1 MKNRILV
8 LLSCFIMAFCPS
20 MAQTPSEA
28 ELENEVISALQLN
41 KQKKYEEAAE
51 ALAIIS
57 EKTKGMMTPFER
69 EVFIMCQ
76 TSLCFSYEMTK
87 RYDEGYTLAKQLLK
101 LELTDKERER
111 VVEQY
116 VLNGYLF
123 GCTFMHRESGNFAK
137 AREMFEEVLPYAT
150 DRGDVRNKVMSKI
163 PMSWYFEAANYQR
176 QQKYELAI
184 PCLSNS
190 IKGYHDLSDFPN
202 EIRSWYEIG
211 SCKEHLYDIAGASNA
226 YNEGLKVSKQIGDTS
241 SYMQALRSLC
251 KLNASIG
258 NINEKLRLENQMDSL
273 VNTDCPAE
281 VAYEYYMHKGNESKS
296 LGMLDMAEQWY
307 LKLGNLIPRLRK
319 PKAPQHVYHMSLRD
333 LYLAKKDYDLAL
345 KYAEKAKNDFME
357 SYHGDSNQNFLSY
370 ATFVEIYK
378 AKGDSTMAKT
388 YIDSV
393 MIAEKYLSEPR
404 EISMLYS
411 LRGRFYSYYEDFQN
425 AFNDFDKAEKILAAK
440 YDEMDIDR
448 IKFLPFL
455 GGTQWKLNNNDE
467 CEHYFKEYERRVKAV
482 YGEESLEYLNAV
494 NYLANAEGVAGHI
507 EAGCK
512 DYERS
517 VAMLK
522 KMTKEQLPYLNS
534 EERESFWTP
543 FSALLTEMTPFAIEA
558 KLLQGNFTRSCYD
571 ALVLSK
577 AFLLESERNLYDI
590 LKNGGNEEDL
600 NSLMTIAAI
609 QSQIK
614 ELEKDFSL
622 NADEILKLNQKKSR
636 LEREL
641 LDACKKN
648 GNMTSFMDV
657 DYLSVKESLAEG
669 DYLIDFTDYVTKSQG
684 RKYAAYIVEKKQK
697 NPVLIPL
704 FAESKIDSLEIL
716 RPDMYYE
723 EPYSEKVIDILWKPL
738 AANITEGSTV
748 YYVPSHILFQI
759 ALESIPM
766 SDGTLLGDHYNFV
779 RLSSARE
786 VRHINN
792 YVQFANNKSAVL
804 YGGLKYD
811 LSSEEMVSVAD
822 KYEISPLLALRGD
835 IVRGDSIYR
844 ELKET
849 KKEIDAIDSY
859 LSKHQIDVVPY
870 SGVQGTEESFL
881 NMNGHSPNIL
891 HIATHGFYYTP
902 EQAEKVDYLK
912 GYKDAMSLSGLVL
925 SGGNA
930 AWKGKE
936 LPDGVLGGI
945 LTARNIARMDMTGT
959 ELVVLSACQTG
970 QGKAT
975 SEGLYGLQRA
985 FKKANAQSMIMTL
998 WSVSDVASREFMEEF
1013 YKNLTNSKK
1022 KWNKRKAFDEAKKF
1036 IRDKYEDAYYWAAF
1050 VMLD

>member
-1 MKNRILV
+1 
-8 LLSCFIMAFCPS
+8 MAFCPS

-28 ELENEVISALQLN
+28 ELEKEVMSAYELS
-41 KQKKYEEAAE
+41 KQKKYEEAIVAFTN
-51 ALAIIS
+51 IC
-57 EKTKGMMTPFER
+57 EKTKGMNTPLER

-76 TSLCFSYEMTK
+76 TSLCFSYEMSE
-87 RYDEGYTLAKQLLK
+87 RYNEGYTLAKKLLEF
-101 LELTDKERER
+101 ELTDKERER
-111 VVEQY
+111 IVEQY
-116 VLNGYLF
+116 VLNGYLL
-123 GCTFMHRESGNFAK
+123 GCTFMHRENGNFDK
-137 AREMFEEVLPYAT
+137 ARELFEEVLPYAT

-163 PMSWYFEAANYQR
+163 PMSWYFEAATFQL

-190 IKGYHDLSDFPN
+190 IKGYHALSDFPN

-211 SCKEHLYDIAGASNA
+211 SCKEHLYDIAGATEA
-226 YNEGLKVSKQIGDTS
+226 YNEGLKVSKQIGDAS
-241 SYMQALRSLC
+241 SYMQALRSLS

-258 NINEKLRLENQMDSL
+258 NVNEKLRLEALMDSL

-281 VAYEYYMHKGNESKS
+281 VAYEYYMYKGNESKS
-296 LGMLDMAEQWY
+296 LGMMNMAEQWY
-307 LKLGNLIPRLRK
+307 LKSGNLIPRLKK
-319 PKAPQHVYHMSLRD
+319 PTAPQHIYHISLRD
-333 LYLAKKDYDLAL
+333 LYFAKKDYDLAL
-345 KYAEKAKNDFME
+345 EYAEKSLNDFME
-357 SYHGDSNQNFLSY
+357 SYHGDSSQKFLSY

-378 AKGDSTMAKT
+378 AKGDSAMAKT
-388 YIDSV
+388 YVDSV
-393 MIAEKYLSEPR
+393 MMAEKYLSEPR

-411 LRGRFYSYYEDFQN
+411 LRGRFYSYYKDFQK
-425 AFNDFDKAEKILAAK
+425 AFNDFEKADQILATK
-440 YDEMDIDR
+440 YDEMDIER
-448 IKFLPFL
+448 ITFLPYL

-467 CEHYFKEYERRVKAV
+467 CERYYKAYESRVKAV

-494 NYLANAEGVAGHI
+494 NYLANAEGFAGHI

-534 EERESFWTP
+534 EERESFWAP
-543 FSALLTEMTPFAIEA
+543 FSSLLTEMTPFAIEA
-558 KLLQGNFTRSCYD
+558 NLLQGEFTRSCYD

-590 LKNGGNEEDL
+590 LKKEGTPEDL

-614 ELEKDFSL
+614 ELEKDFAF
-622 NADEILKLNQKKSR
+622 NADEILKLNQKKSK

-641 LDACKKN
+641 LDKCKKN
-648 GNMTSFMDV
+648 GSLTSFMDV
-657 DYLSVKESLAEG
+657 DYSSVKESLTEG
-669 DYLIDFTDYVTKSQG
+669 DVLIDFTDFVSKSQG
-684 RKYAAYIVEKKQK
+684 RKYAAYIVEKNQK

-704 FAESKIDSLEIL
+704 FAESQIDSLEIP

-723 EPYSEKVIDILWKPL
+723 EPYAEQVLDILWKPL
-738 AANITEGSTV
+738 ATNITEGSTI

-759 ALESIPM
+759 ALESLPL

-786 VRHINN
+786 VGNVHDDI
-792 YVQFANNKSAVL
+792 QFASNKSAIL

-811 LSSEEMVSVAD
+811 LSSEEMSSVAD
-822 KYEISPLLALRGD
+822 KYEVSPLLSLRGD
-835 IVRGDSIYR
+835 IVRGDYIYR

-849 KKEIDAIDSY
+849 KKEIDAIGSY
-859 LSKHQIDVVPY
+859 LSKRKVEVIPY
-870 SGVQGTEESFL
+870 SGIQGTEESFL

-891 HIATHGFYYTP
+891 HVATHGFYYTP

-930 AWKGKE
+930 AWRGRE
-936 LPDGVLGGI
+936 IPDGVLGGI
-945 LTARNIARMDMTGT
+945 LTASNIARMDMTGT

-985 FKKANAQSMIMTL
+985 FKKASVQCMIMTL

-1013 YKNLTNSKK
+1013 YRNLTDPEM
-1022 KWNKRKAFDEAKKF
+1022 KWDKRKAFDEAKKF
-1036 IRDKYEDAYYWAAF
+1036 IRNKYQEAYYWAAF